1 KVKSIQQVMQTQ
13 RKIWEVALRR
23 KDFIAT
29 DESVLCCEHFKT
41 EDFDRTGQT
50 VRLRADVIPSIFK
63 FPAHLQTVD
72 MYTPT
77 LHTCTLPSLKHARI
91 CVPATNILILM
102 VLAVGCI
109 DEIKNDVALKKR
121 LIQETEH
128 VISLEREKS
137 NSRKREL
144 RAKNHLKD
152 VLQELRE
159 KNLMN
164 EELSQRLGFYAGK
177 MK

>member
-63 FPAHLQTVD
+63 FPAHLQTVGLSIKENV
-72 MYTPT
+72 T
-77 LHTCTLPSLKHARI
+77 LI